1 MLHAVNHDV
10 VHGVE
15 LSRCHGIV
23 ASLMPGIEPGYAPAI
38 RFNGLTVVLGKLYK
52 LRKNL
57 VLQLAFASNLE
68 TPCGDLKC
76 LLTA

>member
-1 MLHAVNHDV
+1 
-10 VHGVE
+10 
-15 LSRCHGIV
+15 
-23 ASLMPGIEPGYAPAI
+23 MPGIEPGYAPAI

-57 VLQLAFASNLE
+57 MQQLAFASNLE